1 MIDSK
6 SLFTLALFLV
16 GQNPKKQVLRKRVFF
31 FEDVLH
37 FPFDI
42 HVKISELK
50 MLESIT
56 WE

>member
-16 GQNPKKQVLRKRVFF
+16 GQKLKKQVIRKRVLF

-37 FPFDI
+37 FPSDI

-50 MLESIT
+50 TLESIT
-56 WE
+56 WG